1 MSNNIA
7 RYDKDFPQFRS
18 DSYLKPHAHSLTH
31 AIIPH
36 AAPEPETEQPS
47 PPDNNTLKDQA
58 IETNQ
63 ATPPAVSDTIQG
75 AAQDAP
81 SDPKEAAPVVAP
93 TTGDAAA
100 NPDEQKAGLKEQ
112 AIETNQATPA
122 TGAQDASSDLKEAAG
137 ATSPVASAPAAA
149 PAPAATGNAAANPFR
164 APGMSDEEKAE
175 RAKYAAPVAVI
186 PDDISSKFGGALLS
200 FCSGREKRL
209 LLVASHSNIHLLI
222 SSSH

>member
-7 RYDKDFPQFRS
+7 RFDQ
-18 DSYLKPHAHSLTH
+18 DSLNFALTFTSNPTPTRPL
-31 AIIPH
+31 IPH

-47 PPDNNTLKDQA
+47 PASPPDNNTLQEQA

-63 ATPPAVSDTIQG
+63 ATPPVVSDTIQG
-75 AAQDAP
+75 APQDA
-81 SDPKEAAPVVAP
+81 STDPKEAAPIVAP
-93 TTGDAAA
+93 ATDDAAA

-112 AIETNQATPA
+112 AVVETNQATPA
-122 TGAQDASSDLKEAAG
+122 MVAQGTPDASSDLKEAA
-137 ATSPVASAPAAA
+137 AAASAPAPAPAA
-149 PAPAATGNAAANPFR
+149 APAATGNAAANPFR

-200 FCSGREKRL
+200 FCSSREK
-209 LLVASHSNIHLLI
+209 
-222 SSSH
+222 